1 MQSNRRNNIR
11 IIVLIA
17 GALLFVLPRFIS
29 ESEAVYALSPW
40 IFTGCF
46 LFYSRT
52 CANWK
57 ERAIFTF
64 VILTAHE
71 IRYKEVLGN
80 SYLEYRLA
88 SVLAGII
95 LTLVSIAPFYL
106 DEYLVKNGNPVI
118 GTITYP
124 VMRIVVE
131 HFLIGKQFDLSLTQ
145 FGNKWLI
152 QSASVVGDAFVTF
165 MVTFVP
171 SVIVMMII
179 RKRERRVHIFG
190 AFALLL
196 SAVVFI
202 LGAVRYSKP
211 LSLMDPIR
219 MAYASGP
226 QKVYYED
233 PSEDDASYS
242 ENETYLTRTAKE
254 AAENGAK
261 LIAYAEEAFIITY
274 EEEKVLTDKAVSA
287 ARDND
292 IFILL
297 CLDSEDEEG
306 AWVNKAVFIDNEGN
320 ILSDYLKTN
329 MIPVIEDDYKAG
341 DGVIPCNQITIDGQE
356 RNVSYSIC
364 YDATFPA
371 YILTMDEK
379 TDLFINPSWD
389 WAEID
394 DINYRLQ
401 AISAIESGVVLFKP
415 TVDGVSIVTDPYG
428 NLSYKESTLGGDYEE
443 VRYVDV
449 PGGRTDTVYSRI
461 SKFVAPVWSLFAL
474 LILGY
479 AAVRRF
485 RRR

>member
-1 MQSNRRNNIR
+1 M
-11 IIVLIA
+11 
-17 GALLFVLPRFIS
+17 
-29 ESEAVYALSPW
+29 
-40 IFTGCF
+40 
-46 LFYSRT
+46 
-52 CANWK
+52 
-57 ERAIFTF
+57 
-64 VILTAHE
+64 
-71 IRYKEVLGN
+71 
-80 SYLEYRLA
+80 
-88 SVLAGII
+88 
-95 LTLVSIAPFYL
+95 
-106 DEYLVKNGNPVI
+106 
-118 GTITYP
+118 
-124 VMRIVVE
+124 
-131 HFLIGKQFDLSLTQ
+131 
-145 FGNKWLI
+145 
-152 QSASVVGDAFVTF
+152 
-165 MVTFVP
+165 
-171 SVIVMMII
+171 
-179 RKRERRVHIFG
+179 
-190 AFALLL
+190 
-196 SAVVFI
+196 
-202 LGAVRYSKP
+202 
-211 LSLMDPIR
+211 
-219 MAYASGP
+219 
-226 QKVYYED
+226 YYEE

-287 ARDND
+287 ARDNN

-364 YDATFPA
+364 YDATFPT

-449 PGGRTDTVYSRI
+449 PGGRTDTIYSRI